1 MRTLLAEI
9 FLKPAGRIMTIA
21 LAVLAL
27 VIVLPALHLLP
38 HFSNPFT
45 QTTTQRSSSV
55 VLKSITRMSR
65 YQAAS
70 ASFQVL
76 VDIKKNSSGLPS
88 FLTGS
93 DILYVGQGSDIAY
106 IDFSHL
112 TGGNVDVS
120 PDRTAVAVSLP
131 QPQLEP
137 AQLDLKDAHVF
148 TEQEGLLTRLGSLFG
163 SGLQTQQQQA
173 VYVQAQSQLQA
184 AARRSPLLDDAR
196 RNTTAMLTS
205 LLHGLG
211 FSHITVTFTS
221 KLAAS

>member
-1 MRTLLAEI
+1 MRGALADI
-9 FLKPAGRIMTIA
+9 FFKPAGRIVTI
-21 LAVLAL
+21 VLGVMAL
-27 VIVLPALHLLP
+27 VIVLPMLHVLP
-38 HFSNPFT
+38 RFSNPFT

-70 ASFQVL
+70 GSFQVL
-76 VDIKKNSSGLPS
+76 VDVKKNSGLPA

-106 IDFSHL
+106 VDFSHL
-112 TGGNVDVS
+112 SGANVQVS
-120 PDRTAVAVSLP
+120 PDRTGVSIGLP
-131 QPQLEP
+131 QPHLEP

-163 SGLQTQQQQA
+163 SGLQTQQQQE
-173 VYVQAQSQLQA
+173 VYVQAQTQLQA
-184 AARRSPLLDDAR
+184 AARRSSLLTDAR
-196 RNTTAMLTS
+196 RNTTTMLTS
-205 LLHGLG
+205 LLRGLG
-211 FSHITVTFTS
+211 FTRVKVSFTS